1 MKATLKRI
9 DNLSRPALF
18 VTTFDKNGAMLE
30 ELEKDYSSKSS
41 RNRAER
47 AMVESLKAGGFEIV
61 LEVPEI
67 EERYET
73 GPEETHEERVWILS
87 DNDSPAEENG
97 ADFYSYEKALS
108 EAKEENETAKA
119 EESRKPKGRK
129 ARIEI
134 LENWLSEQLGEEGS
148 VRVRSSLVPVGEAKI
163 PAWAATRGIYWKR
176 TPTNFN
182 PGAAAAESL
191 GLIVRLNKGELL
203 IAKESSEDG
212 QEILKREEEGKRAF
226 KSDGSALLARIAELE
241 EELAEARA
249 LIEKVKDGLGQETE
263 EQRLKNIS
271 ALFC

>member
-67 EERYET
+67 EERYEA
-73 GPEETHEERVWILS
+73 GPEEAHEEQVLALG
-87 DNDSPAEENG
+87 DNPAEEVG

-203 IAKESSEDG
+203 IAKESSEEG

-263 EQRLKNIS
+263 EQRLNNIS
-271 ALFC
+271 ALFY